1 MFTKVNSYVR
11 SRACG
16 TWSRISGSWIIGGMG
31 ESSEFVPNGTKFN
44 FAQELKKARRAL
56 EDRVAAYASENPHLS
71 YRDLRDTFGLS
82 LGALSKI
89 MKRRQNPKAS
99 RVSFLVRY
107 ERGGEK
113 VVTVV
118 TVRGRA
124 STEQKRLRLTELYK
138 TRDVA
143 LGDDPSISW
152 RTEYT
157 AWDLGLRGR
166 RKIRKRAQR

>member
-1 MFTKVNSYVR
+1 
-11 SRACG
+11 
-16 TWSRISGSWIIGGMG
+16 MG
-31 ESSEFVPNGTKFN
+31 ESSNVMPNGTEFN
-44 FAQELKKARRAL
+44 FAEELKRARRAL
-56 EDRVAAYASENPHLS
+56 EERVAAYASENPHLG

-89 MKRRQNPKAS
+89 MKRRKNPKAS

-143 LGDDPSISW
+143 VGDDPSISW

-166 RKIRKRAQR
+166 RKKGSRRQR

>member
-56 EDRVAAYASENPHLS
+56 EDRVAAYASENPDLS
-71 YRDLRDTFGLS
+71 YRDLRDAFRLS

-89 MKRRQNPKAS
+89 LKSRQNPKAS

-113 VVTVV
+113 VLTVV

-124 STEQKRLRLTELYK
+124 TTEQKRLRLTELYK
-138 TRDVA
+138 TGDVA
-143 LGDDPSISW
+143 VGDDPSISW

-166 RKIRKRAQR
+166 HKIGSKRQR

>member
-1 MFTKVNSYVR
+1 MSSKVSTCATDCR
-11 SRACG
+11 EKAKAKSFALK
-16 TWSRISGSWIIGGMG
+16 SGEI
-31 ESSEFVPNGTKFN
+31 
-44 FAQELKKARRAL
+44 ELWRGDVK
-56 EDRVAAYASENPHLS
+56 DGDGRVAAYASENPDLS
-71 YRDLRDTFGLS
+71 YRDLRDAFRLS

-89 MKRRQNPKAS
+89 LKSRQNPKAS

-113 VVTVV
+113 VLTVV

-124 STEQKRLRLTELYK
+124 TTEQKRLRLTELYK
-138 TRDVA
+138 TGDVA
-143 LGDDPSISW
+143 VGDDPSISW

-166 RKIRKRAQR
+166 HKIGSKRQR